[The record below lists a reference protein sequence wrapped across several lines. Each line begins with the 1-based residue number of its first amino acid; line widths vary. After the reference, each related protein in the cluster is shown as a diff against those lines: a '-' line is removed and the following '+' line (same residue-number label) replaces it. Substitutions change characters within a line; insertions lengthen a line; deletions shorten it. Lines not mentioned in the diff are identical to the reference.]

1 MPLDQGR
8 LLACTRVNSIPMKFM
23 STWNLRIW
31 SFLGNKVLVAGI
43 SEDGVLL
50 GWGGSLSRD
59 WCPYKGRFSETHTHT
74 GEGHGTT
81 EVETGV
87 MCLEA
92 KAHWPHQQWEEAGQ
106 RPPRKHGP
114 AATWMWDVSPL
125 EAWGKKSLVLS
136 SPPQVVVVY
145 HSTPRTLTHSPLACP
160 LLWPF
165 ILSGLPRKRCVHPG
179 VAAGGHTCEAVSS
192 ARQLRIPPR
201 GRRATPSL
209 CNLPI
214 PSAFRCSQDQNG
226 ITLTKASF

>member
-1 MPLDQGR
+1 MPLDRGR

-43 SEDGVLL
+43 SEDEVLL

-59 WCPYKGRFSETHTHT
+59 WCPYKGRFSETHTHRRRP
-74 GEGHGTT
+74 
-81 EVETGV
+81 
-87 MCLEA
+87 
-92 KAHWPHQQWEEAGQ
+92 WDQ
-106 RPPRKHGP
+106 RGGDRS
-114 AATWMWDVSPL
+114 DVSRSQGTLAAPAMGRGRTASSQK
-125 EAWGKKSLVLS
+125 AWPCCHLDVGCLASGSVGEKVTCFKL
-136 SPPQVVVVY
+136 PPPVVVVY